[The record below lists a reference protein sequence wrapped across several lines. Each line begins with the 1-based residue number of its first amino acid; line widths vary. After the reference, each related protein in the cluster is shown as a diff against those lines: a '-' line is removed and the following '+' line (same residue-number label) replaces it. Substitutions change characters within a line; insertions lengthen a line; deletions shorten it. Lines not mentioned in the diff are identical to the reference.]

1 MEIAYPLL
9 AGPPSLYRNSL
20 KASIKQTPVPH
31 KVIPLLRDPNYANIL
46 RVIGQALEILNVA
59 EFDLRIIDN
68 DCVINA
74 YFLPAKLRSLAKYQT
89 WIFGASR
96 YRTDSHAR
104 SLDVEFK
111 FTPAEIS
118 RLAREFA
125 RRRGNPSR
133 TSDTFGVAEL
143 LRVVGH
149 YLDLKKVPLL
159 GIFRRDQFL
168 TLRYRADQASHKQE
182 YFQSSFFYS
191 LFVKMYVQ
199 RSDRGA
205 KSLIRPEH

>member
-1 MEIAYPLL
+1 
-9 AGPPSLYRNSL
+9 L
-20 KASIKQTPVPH
+20 KASIKQPPVPH

-46 RVIGQALEILNVA
+46 RIIGQALEILNVA

-74 YFLPAKLRSLAKYQT
+74 YFLPTKLRSLAKHQM

-96 YRTDSHAR
+96 YRTDSTAR
-104 SLDVEFK
+104 STNIEFR
-111 FTPAEIS
+111 FTPPEIC
-118 RLAREFA
+118 RLAQEFA
-125 RRRGNPSR
+125 RRRGNPNRS
-133 TSDTFGVAEL
+133 SEAFGVAEL

-149 YLDLKKVPLL
+149 YLDLKKVSLL

-168 TLRYRADQASHKQE
+168 TLRYGADHGSHKQE

-191 LFVKMYVQ
+191 LFVKMYAK
-199 RSDRGA
+199 RSDPVA
-205 KSLIRPEH
+205 KSLNRPEH